1 MFKFKEVGID
11 LGSNSIKIARIDK
24 TGSTSSLNPI
34 LSQLKD
40 YKTYPVNCEPY
51 TAEYYQLLKSCI
63 KDFSKTYK
71 LFKLSLNITIP
82 VDNVHS
88 HINFIDMP
96 IVSEKLLGEGVELEA
111 EQKMA
116 MEGITDSH
124 FTWKI
129 SKEDTG
135 LEEYRILLANLEKDI
150 VKALTQFKT
159 IKWRINR
166 VMLQP
171 VVLERI
177 AESNDIVL
185 DMGHSST
192 RVYLYADGKLAQ
204 VEVIDIGG
212 KDVLNDVK
220 NYLEENSME
229 DISAEDILKQVPMY
243 NETLGDDV
251 FDRDLDK
258 ENFADY
264 DLFEDENDNDGDVL
278 FLDESHYEEET
289 NDDDIEYLEKE
300 MFIEENEDE
309 EVESINEFLENND
322 LQDIETKDENFEDVK
337 DLEDIEDETYDPK
350 LIKEL
355 SLAIDGKVK
364 RIIEEVKGIV
374 RMFELQTGSSVDSI
388 FYVGQLSNLTF
399 FKESIEAELELELK
413 PVDILD
419 INNEQ
424 DDNVTLYSLASL
436 VSMDAELKDDT
447 NFAKFIKA
455 NIDYSSIIVIALTLS
470 LSVGFTFKVIDDK
483 YTERISE
490 LDAIQAEQ
498 SQTLSNLQRD
508 IDVAQESINKNNDF
522 IQRMDMLK
530 AQKKWLSDIL
540 YVIPERTPLTIV
552 IKDLSIKDGTVVLG
566 GYSSDYSSIGF
577 FANKL
582 EDIAEVN
589 INSISERGNPEVIYS
604 VTMDDPELISDKYIV
619 KYSFR
624 ITLKYQDTFL
634 EH

>member
-96 IVSEKLLGEGVELEA
+96 IVSEKLLGKGVELEA

-264 DLFEDENDNDGDVL
+264 DLFEDDNEGDVL

-300 MFIEENEDE
+300 MFIEEDEDE

-337 DLEDIEDETYDPK
+337 DLEDIEDETYDPE

-374 RMFELQTGSSVDSI
+374 RMFELQVGSSADSI

-490 LDAIQAEQ
+490 LSAVETEQ
-498 SQTLSNLQRD
+498 SQTIFNLQKD

-522 IQRMDMLK
+522 IQKMDMLK

-552 IKDLSIKDGTVVLG
+552 IKDLSIEDGTVVLG

-589 INSISERGNPEVIYS
+589 IDSIEERDNPEVIYS
-604 VTMDDPELISDKYIV
+604 VTMDNPELISDKYIV
-619 KYSFR
+619 KHSFQ
-624 ITLKYQDTFL
+624 ITLKYKDTFL

>member
-11 LGSNSIKIARIDK
+11 LGSNSIKIARIDR
-24 TGSTSSLNPI
+24 TGSTSSLNPT

-51 TAEYYQLLKSCI
+51 TTEYYQLLKSCI

-96 IVSEKLLGEGVELEA
+96 IVSEKVLSEGVELEA

-116 MEGITDSH
+116 MEGITDSR

-129 SKEDTG
+129 IKEDTG
-135 LEEYRILLANLEKDI
+135 LGEYRILLTNLKKDI

-220 NYLEENSME
+220 NYLEENSIK

-264 DLFEDENDNDGDVL
+264 DLFEDENDNYGDVL

-289 NDDDIEYLEKE
+289 NDDDIEDLEKE

-309 EVESINEFLENND
+309 EVESVNEFLENNN

-337 DLEDIEDETYDPK
+337 DVEDETYDPE

-374 RMFELQTGSSVDSI
+374 RMFELQAGSSVDSI

-399 FKESIEAELELELK
+399 LKESIEAELELELK

-419 INNEQ
+419 INDEQ
-424 DDNVTLYSLASL
+424 NDNVTLYSLASL

-447 NFAKFIKA
+447 NFTKFIKA

-490 LDAIQAEQ
+490 LSAIEAEQ
-498 SQTLSNLQRD
+498 SQTIFNLQRD
-508 IDVAQESINKNNDF
+508 IDVAQESIDKSNDF
-522 IQRMDMLK
+522 IQKMNMLK

-589 INSISERGNPEVIYS
+589 IDSIEERDNPEVIYS
-604 VTMDDPELISDKYIV
+604 VTMDNPELISDKYIV
-619 KYSFR
+619 KHSFQ